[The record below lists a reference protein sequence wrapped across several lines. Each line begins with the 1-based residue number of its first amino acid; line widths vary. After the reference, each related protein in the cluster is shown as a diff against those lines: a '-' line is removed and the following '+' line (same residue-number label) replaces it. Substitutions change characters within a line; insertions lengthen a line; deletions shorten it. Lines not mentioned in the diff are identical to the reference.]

1 MEKYFAT
8 LFEVVRPERSLILL
22 LTLTDQGML
31 MQAGILVDGK
41 NIEKFCFGKLREKN
55 FRRGRSSTFIRLVFS
70 D

>member
-8 LFEVVRPERSLILL
+8 LFEDVRPERSLILL
-22 LTLTDQGML
+22 LTLTDLGML

-41 NIEKFCFGKLREKN
+41 NIEKFCFRKLREKN